1 MYSLLSFLQSIPN
14 VIWSGVGAAVIALS
28 GVLVSNWGN
37 TNRLKVQLGHD
48 ANERAKERTSTLR
61 RDVYLVAAAELT
73 KVGSRLASLPQ
84 KPLSKE
90 KSENDLNDFF
100 ASTSKLQLVA
110 EPQTA
115 LLVNRLAGE
124 YAELHLK
131 LLVKTIP
138 INQACCDINL
148 FDDMHEKANNEVT
161 RIIAEKFKFTETAQT
176 NDAIFK
182 ALQSSF
188 EFQSSQSQEF
198 SNKRSEAWNLYN
210 RLNVE
215 FISYLLIELRRL
227 GEMQIPV
234 LIAIR
239 KDLGLTSE
247 LSALQAQMQEYQE
260 RISLQFD
267 RLINTI
273 KEDQ

>member
-1 MYSLLSFLQSIPN
+1 MNFIVLFLQSIPN
-14 VIWSGVGAAVIALS
+14 VIWSGIAAAILALS
-28 GVLVSNWGN
+28 GVLVSNWSN
-37 TNRLKVQLGHD
+37 TNRMKIQLRHD
-48 ANERAKERTSTLR
+48 ADERAKERTSTLR
-61 RDVYLVAAAELT
+61 RDVYLVAAAELA
-73 KVGSRLASLPQ
+73 KVGGSLASLPQ

-90 KSENDLNDFF
+90 KSDNDLKDFF

-110 EPQTA
+110 EPQTT
-115 LLVNRLAGE
+115 LLANRLVGE

-138 INQACCDINL
+138 LNQACCDINL
-148 FDDMHEKANNEVT
+148 FDDMHEKAQNEVT

-188 EFQSSQSQEF
+188 EFQSSQAQEF

-215 FISYLLIELRRL
+215 FISYLLIELQRL

-247 LSALQAQMQEYQE
+247 LRALQAQMQEQQE